1 MRGPVRRGAAAV
13 LACALLALPEAPATA
28 AGRDRV
34 VRCKGGTCWPAAFTF
49 TPDGGTIFY
58 AERLSGEIRKLTLAG
73 SKDSRWTKI
82 PDVSLRG
89 EQGVLGIA
97 LDPDWE
103 RGRRQQWVYVY
114 YTEGHPHRNVIVR
127 MRRRSGG
134 GVQRDRLLTIPA
146 SDYHDGGVLH
156 FGPDDKLYA
165 VTGDSQNPGL
175 AQQKGSPAGK
185 VLRLEQN
192 GKRPGGNP
200 FPGSHA
206 YSYGHRNSFG
216 FAFDPQTGT
225 LWQSENGPECDDE
238 VNLILPGRNYGWG
251 GASSCPDINDS
262 GPNPERPKATFNPV
276 PALTGMAFCEGCGLA
291 AEVEGDLLVGAYN
304 DGKIR
309 NLSLNP
315 NRDGVGSI
323 GVLYD
328 HPNAVLAIEAAPDGR
343 IYFSDPNGIFRLR

>member
-1 MRGPVRRGAAAV
+1 MRPAFRSWATLL
-13 LACALLALPEAPATA
+13 LACALLPIAESPVSA
-28 AGRDRV
+28 AGRHRV

-49 TPDGGTIFY
+49 TPDGGSIFY
-58 AERLSGEIRKLTLAG
+58 AERLSGEIRRFTLDGRRDRRWAKL
-73 SKDSRWTKI
+73 S
-82 PDVSLRG
+82 DVSLQG

-97 LDPDWE
+97 LDPAWE
-103 RGRRQQWVYVY
+103 QGPRQQWVYVY

-127 MRRRSGG
+127 LRKRERG
-134 GVQRDRLLTIPA
+134 GVQRKVLLTIPA

-156 FGPDDKLYA
+156 FGPDEKLYA

-175 AQQKGSPAGK
+175 AQQKGNPAGK

-192 GKRPGGNP
+192 GKRPASNPIGG
-200 FPGSHA
+200 SRA

-216 FAFDPQTGT
+216 FAFDPQTGNI
-225 LWQSENGPECDDE
+225 WQSENGPECDDE

-309 NLSLNP
+309 NLTLNAS
-315 NRDGVGSI
+315 RDDVAGI
-323 GVLYD
+323 EVLYD
-328 HPNAVLAIEAAPDGR
+328 HPNSVLAIEAAPDGR
-343 IYFSDPNGIFRLR
+343 IYFSDPHGIFLLR

>member
-1 MRGPVRRGAAAV
+1 MRAAVRRPAV
-13 LACALLALPEAPATA
+13 LLLLVALVPALELPASA
-28 AGRDRV
+28 AGHARV

-49 TPDGGTIFY
+49 APDGGTIFY
-58 AERLSGEIRKLTLAG
+58 AERLSGEIRKFTMAG
-73 SKDSRWTKI
+73 KKDSRWTNI

-103 RGRRQQWVYVY
+103 RGPRQRWVYVY

-127 MRRRSGG
+127 LRKRGGG
-134 GVQRDRLLTIPA
+134 GVKRDKLLTIPA

-156 FGPDDKLYA
+156 FGPDDKLYV
-165 VTGDSQNPGL
+165 VTGDAQQPGL
-175 AQQKGSPAGK
+175 AQQKRNPAGK

-192 GKRPGGNP
+192 GKRPRDNP
-200 FPGSHA
+200 IPRSRA

-216 FAFDPQTGT
+216 FAFDPETGA

-251 GASSCPDINDS
+251 GASSCPDTNDS
-262 GPNPERPKATFNPV
+262 GPSPERPKATFNPV
-276 PALTGMAFCEGCGLA
+276 PALTGVAFCRGCGLA
-291 AEVEGDLLVGAYN
+291 PEVEGDLLVGVYN

-309 NLSLNP
+309 NISLNP
-315 NRDGVGSI
+315 ARDGVASI
-323 GVLYD
+323 EVLHD
-328 HPNAVLAIEAAPDGR
+328 HPNSVLAVEAAPDGR
-343 IYFSDPNGIFRLR
+343 IYFSDQHGIFLLR